1 MDKLIPV
8 LKFQLH
14 FPLKVHIIKEFKKMK
29 IREIITTSVN
39 KETGEIEVH
48 SNFKNGLLYGL
59 YAVTDNKTVRAKEK
73 KLTRWWN
80 NNKEI
85 PGYEMSRTNR
95 GWFLDGY
102 HLDEKSTEKWFNLT
116 GNQRYA
122 KPKVHKKWNSAK
134 KQEKKH

>member
-1 MDKLIPV
+1 
-8 LKFQLH
+8 
-14 FPLKVHIIKEFKKMK
+14 MK

-39 KETGEIEVH
+39 KETGEVETY

-80 NNKEI
+80 NNKTI

-102 HLDEKSTEKWFNLT
+102 HLDEKSTERWFNLT

-122 KPKVHKKWNSAK
+122 KPKTHKKWNSAK